1 MIHSVRE
8 IKISSFLLIM
18 SVGDINVSECKNTKN
33 VLKVGPNPDDK
44 LSVSDTNF
52 NSNQSTLY

>member
-1 MIHSVRE
+1 MIHGVRE
-8 IKISSFLLIM
+8 IKISSFLLIL
-18 SVGDINVSECKNTKN
+18 SVGDANISETKNTKN

-52 NSNQSTLY
+52 DSNQSTLY